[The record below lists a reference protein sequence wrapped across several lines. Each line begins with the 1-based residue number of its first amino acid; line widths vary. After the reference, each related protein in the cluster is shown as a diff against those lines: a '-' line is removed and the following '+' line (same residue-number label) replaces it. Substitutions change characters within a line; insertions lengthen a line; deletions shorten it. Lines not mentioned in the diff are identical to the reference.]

1 MGLLDFV
8 KDIGSKLFNKD
19 EEAASKIT
27 EHIEAAN
34 PGIRDLGVTYKDGE
48 VTLIGTTDS
57 AEAAQKAVLLAGN
70 IKGVNK
76 VVPKIDVVEAAS
88 AGREAAEALE
98 PSDVEYYVI
107 ASGDTLSKIAQ
118 KYYHDSNQYQ
128 RIFEANREVI
138 KDPDLIYPGQKI
150 RIPLGSEH
158 RQV

>member
-19 EEAASKIT
+19 DEAAGKIT
-27 EHIEAAN
+27 DHIMAAN

-57 AEAAQKAVLLAGN
+57 AEAAQKAVLMAGN
-70 IKGVNK
+70 IKGVSK
-76 VVPKIDVVEAAS
+76 VVPKIDVVEATS
-88 AGREAAEALE
+88 AGKDAASTLE
-98 PSDVEYYVI
+98 PSNVEYYVI

-118 KYYHDSNQYQ
+118 KYYHDANQYP

-150 RIPLGSEH
+150 RIPLS
-158 RQV
+158 

>member
-19 EEAASKIT
+19 DEAAGKIT
-27 EHIEAAN
+27 DHIMATN

-57 AEAAQKAVLLAGN
+57 AEAAQKAVLMAGN
-70 IKGVNK
+70 IKGVSK
-76 VVPKIDVVEAAS
+76 VVPKIDVVEATS
-88 AGREAAEALE
+88 AGKDAASALE
-98 PSDVEYYVI
+98 PSNVEYYVI

-118 KYYHDSNQYQ
+118 KYYHDANQYS

-150 RIPLGSEH
+150 RIPLS
-158 RQV
+158 